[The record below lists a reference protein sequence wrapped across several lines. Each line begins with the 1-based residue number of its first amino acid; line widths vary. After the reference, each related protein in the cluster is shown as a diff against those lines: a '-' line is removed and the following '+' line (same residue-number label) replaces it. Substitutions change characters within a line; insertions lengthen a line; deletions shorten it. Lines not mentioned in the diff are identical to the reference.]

1 MNDEIAVSVS
11 TPEAAAQLR
20 EDFDEVVARINGDL
34 MSYAMQP
41 DDPISVECAVAFA
54 EQCVDRH
61 LSYFAQDAAL
71 QSLAPELKRRFREGI
86 AQQANAAVHR
96 SFCLGKL
103 GTL

>member
-1 MNDEIAVSVS
+1 MSDDIAISVS

-20 EDFDEVVARINGDL
+20 EDFDEVVARTNGDL

-54 EQCVDRH
+54 EQCIERH
-61 LSYFAQDAAL
+61 LSQFAEDSAL

-86 AQQANAAVHR
+86 ERQANAAAHR
-96 SFCLGKL
+96 
-103 GTL
+103 